1 MEKFVRSHNPTILV
15 IFGVTGDLSRKK
27 LLPSIL
33 HLYREGVLPK
43 QFKVIGFSR
52 RSWSDNDF
60 RGEIRHI
67 LHLSIKSEKDKNFL
81 KMFSFQG
88 GFFNSISSYKA
99 LAKKVNAIDRL
110 WKMCTSVLLHLA
122 VPPHYYPEILK
133 NLSKYHLT
141 SKCGPKEGWSRVLVE
156 KPFGDDFDTSVKL
169 DEHLGKIFKE
179 KQIFR
184 VDHYLA
190 KDTIQDILVFRF
202 SNSIFEPIWNHT
214 YIEKIEIQM
223 LEKGDI
229 KNRGEFYDSYGA
241 LRDVGQNHILQMLAL
256 ITMENPGKL
265 DSDSIRRQRASVIES
280 LVSIGPKNLKKS
292 VIRGQYNGYRKV
304 KNVSPDS
311 AIETFFRIKA
321 NLSSQR
327 FRGVPIYIESGKALH
342 KTKTDIS
349 VYFRAPRPC
358 LSCSSEEIHKSHQNV
373 IRFRIQP
380 HEGISI
386 RFWTKKPGLASLIE
400 QKHFRF
406 QYKKNSINLSGY
418 EKLLYDA
425 IMGDQSLFAS
435 TQEVRAAWR
444 FITPI
449 IKNWHSLPLHIYK
462 KGSRGPVQE
471 LGIRN

>member
-1 MEKFVRSHNPTILV
+1 MNTYIKSQNPTILV

-33 HLYREGVLPK
+33 HLYRQEVLPK

-52 RSWSDNDF
+52 RSWSDKDF
-60 RGEIRHI
+60 RQEVRHI
-67 LHLSIKSEKDKNFL
+67 LHLSKKSEKDKNFL

-99 LAKKVNAIDRL
+99 LTKKVDAINDS
-110 WKMCTSVLLHLA
+110 WKVCTSILFHLA

-133 NLSKYHLT
+133 NLSRHGLT
-141 SKCGPKEGWSRVLVE
+141 SKCGPKVGWSRVLVE
-156 KPFGDDFDTSVKL
+156 KPFGNDFDTSVKL
-169 DEHLGKIFKE
+169 DEYLGKIFKE

-202 SNSIFEPIWNHT
+202 SNSIFEPMWNHK
-214 YIEKIEIQM
+214 YIEKIEINM

-241 LRDVGQNHILQMLAL
+241 LRDVGQNHLLQMLAL
-256 ITMENPGKL
+256 ITMENPEKL
-265 DSDSIRRQRASVIES
+265 DSDSIRQQRARVIES
-280 LVSIGPKNLKKS
+280 LVPIEPENLKKS

-304 KNVSPDS
+304 KNVLPKSTT
-311 AIETFFRIKA
+311 ETFFKIIA
-321 NLSSQR
+321 SISSQR
-327 FRGVPIYIESGKALH
+327 FRGVPIHIESGKALRE
-342 KTKTDIS
+342 TKTEIS
-349 VYFRAPRPC
+349 VYFKAPQPC
-358 LSCSSEEIHKSHQNV
+358 LSCPTNEIHKFHQNV

-380 HEGISI
+380 HDGISI
-386 RFWTKKPGLASLIE
+386 RFWTKKPGLDATLE

-406 QYKKNSINLSGY
+406 LYKKNGVNLSGY

-462 KGSRGPVQE
+462 KGSKSVIGNR
-471 LGIRN
+471 